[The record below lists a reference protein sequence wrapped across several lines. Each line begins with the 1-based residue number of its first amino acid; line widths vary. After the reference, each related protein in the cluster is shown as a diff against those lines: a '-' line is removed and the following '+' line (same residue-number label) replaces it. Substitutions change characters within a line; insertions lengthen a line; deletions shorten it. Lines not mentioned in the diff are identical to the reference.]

1 MGGVGYYQEWG
12 KPVVT
17 MQPGDVVYVPAGTKH
32 WHGATP
38 HASFAHL
45 AIMIPGAD
53 VSNEWLEPVD
63 DETYYALDAEAAQ
76 SSK

>member
-1 MGGVGYYQEWG
+1 
-12 KPVVT
+12 
-17 MQPGDVVYVPAGTKH
+17 
-32 WHGATP
+32 
-38 HASFAHL
+38 
-45 AIMIPGAD
+45 MIPGAD